1 MTAIAEDRNTPYM
14 DGQIVPVPVKAA
26 TVIHAGLIVCADATG
41 YAIEGKTADDLTYLG
56 CAEQFIDNS
65 KGADGDMFVLVRRL
79 KAFQWANDSADPVLQ
94 AGLGK
99 PCFIVDNQTVA
110 ATDGGA
116 TRSQAGIVVEID
128 ADGVWVQ

>member
-1 MTAIAEDRNTPYM
+1 MTAIAEDRNTPFM
-14 DGQIVPVPVKAA
+14 DGQDVPVPVKAA

-56 CAEQFIDNS
+56 RAEEFIDNT
-65 KGADGDMFVLVRRL
+65 KGADGDAFVLVRRL
-79 KAFQWANDSADPVLQ
+79 KAFKWANDSTDPVLQ

-116 TRSQAGIVVEID
+116 TRSQAGIVVALD